1 MPGPIRSVALAVL
14 IITPVVVLP
23 QNAGR
28 APETAEEQ
36 RLNSKRVDAL
46 VAPIALYPDPL
57 LAEVLMAST
66 YPLEVVEAD
75 RWAKDRD
82 ELRGERRKGEI
93 SNQPWDESVKSLV
106 ATPSVLAMM
115 NTKLDWT
122 QKLGDTVL
130 AQQADVM
137 DAIQRLRSKAYGSEK
152 LTSTKEQKVKQ
163 AHKVITIEPTDPQTV
178 YVPYYD
184 PVVVY
189 GEWPH
194 PDYPPYYYY
203 PEVRQIG
210 SGSIASGIAFGTAY
224 ALGRWM
230 SGGHYWGGKFSWT
243 GGQINV
249 NRGTQVTHW
258 QHNPEHRRG
267 VGYDSARV
275 QQKFGNNL
283 RAENRAQQDFRGRT
297 GGAVLNPGGAR
308 TNVGEHPAAGG
319 VSGGDGARGNP
330 IRQAHLR
337 SSRPSHSLHPRTA
350 GSVHPVGAANPPT
363 QRRSA
368 SVPRGI
374 GFAAPGVGSQAGG
387 RGGLRDGRG
396 GRRSD
401 VALKH
406 KIVLLDRAAS
416 GLGVSRFTYNG
427 HSNAYADRLA
437 QDVGGEREAV
447 LRGSTIDPQG
457 SVTNQLLL
465 RHRPHK
471 NLA

>member
-1 MPGPIRSVALAVL
+1 
-14 IITPVVVLP
+14 
-23 QNAGR
+23 
-28 APETAEEQ
+28 
-36 RLNSKRVDAL
+36 
-46 VAPIALYPDPL
+46 L
-57 LAEVLMAST
+57 LAQVLMAST
-66 YPLEVVEAD
+66 HPLEVIEAD
-75 RWAKDRD
+75 RWAKSD

-93 SNQPWDESVKSLV
+93 SNQTWDESVKSLV

-115 NTKLDWT
+115 NAKLDWT
-122 QKLGDTVL
+122 QELGDAVL

-152 LTSTKEQKVKQ
+152 LTSTKEQKVKK
-163 AHKVITIEPTDPQTV
+163 AHKVITIEPADPQTI

-203 PEVRQIG
+203 PEVRDIG

-230 SGGHYWGGKFSWT
+230 SGGRYWGGKFSWA

-258 QHNPEHRRG
+258 QHNPEHRRA
-267 VGYDSARV
+267 VGEDNARV
-275 QQKFGNNL
+275 PQKFGNNL
-283 RAENRAQQDFRGRT
+283 RAENRPRQDFRSRT
-297 GGAVLNPGGAR
+297 GAGVLNPAGAR
-308 TNVGEHPAAGG
+308 TNVGEHPPAGG
-319 VSGGDGARGNP
+319 VNGGDGGRGNP

-337 SSRPSHSLHPRTA
+337 SFRQSHSLHPRTA
-350 GSVHPVGAANPPT
+350 ARVHPVGAANPPA
-363 QRRSA
+363 QRRPA

-374 GFAAPGVGSQAGG
+374 GFAAPGVGRQAGG
-387 RGGLRDGRG
+387 RGGSRDGRG

-406 KIVLLDRAAS
+406 
-416 GLGVSRFTYNG
+416 
-427 HSNAYADRLA
+427 
-437 QDVGGEREAV
+437 
-447 LRGSTIDPQG
+447 
-457 SVTNQLLL
+457 
-465 RHRPHK
+465 HRS
-471 NLA
+471 